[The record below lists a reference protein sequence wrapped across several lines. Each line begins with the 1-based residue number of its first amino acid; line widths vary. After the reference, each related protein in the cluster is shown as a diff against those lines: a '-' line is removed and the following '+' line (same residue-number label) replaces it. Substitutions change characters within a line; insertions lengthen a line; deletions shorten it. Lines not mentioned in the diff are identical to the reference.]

1 MTFVTV
7 YKFKIW
13 NSEISEFVLSLRMGT
28 RAAIETAGG
37 EIIEGSG
44 TEVPV
49 TELDLKGFTA
59 RNAAN

>member
-13 NSEISEFVLSLRMGT
+13 NSEIGAFVLSLRMGT

-37 EIIEGSG
+37 EIMEASA

-49 TELDLKGFTA
+49 TELDHRGFTTKD
-59 RNAAN
+59 AAN

>member
-13 NSEISEFVLSLRMGT
+13 NTEIGQFVLSLRMGT
-28 RAAIETAGG
+28 RAAIESAGG
-37 EIIEGSG
+37 EIMEGSA

-49 TELDLKGFTA
+49 TELDRRGFTT
-59 RNAAN
+59 RNTGN